1 MDICLSFYKGTLIFY
16 FPLFKSGKQMI
27 EKGKYGNILV
37 GIEFPGGEMV
47 LCLFFREKLTGPGH
61 I

>member
-1 MDICLSFYKGTLIFY
+1 
-16 FPLFKSGKQMI
+16 MI

-37 GIEFPGGEMV
+37 GIEFPGREMV

-61 I
+61 T